1 MKIDTF
7 LFFAHFVY
15 KYQVVMAFSRANL
28 CDEYLKEL
36 RIPGDPLIK
45 GQIAAVVY
53 LALLFEIMAKYS
65 VELVKIVCL
74 FR

>member
-1 MKIDTF
+1 
-7 LFFAHFVY
+7 
-15 KYQVVMAFSRANL
+15 MALSTRANL

-53 LALLFEIMAKYS
+53 LALVFEIMAKYS
-65 VELVKIVCL
+65 SGE
-74 FR
+74 

>member
-1 MKIDTF
+1 
-7 LFFAHFVY
+7 
-15 KYQVVMAFSRANL
+15 MAFSRANL

-53 LALLFEIMAKYS
+53 LALVFEIMYGEIQCRVGENFMPS
-65 VELVKIVCL
+65 
-74 FR
+74 R